1 MDRILI
7 SSCLLGQKVR
17 YNGTSKLDHHS
28 ILQAWQ
34 QEGRLVPLCPE
45 LAAGFQVPRPAAE
58 IAQRKSGNDVLLGDA
73 RIIEETGRD
82 VTVLYQEA
90 ARQALVLALQEKCRY
105 AILTDGSP
113 SCGVRFIY
121 DGNFASNR
129 HSGSGITT
137 ALLEKNGIRVFSEAE
152 IETLQQTLNAE

>member
-28 ILQAWQ
+28 VLQVWQ

-58 IAQRKSGNDVLLGDA
+58 IAQGKSGDDVLLGKA
-73 RIIEETGRD
+73 KIIEETGRD
-82 VTVLYQEA
+82 VTELYQEA
-90 ARQALVLALQEKCRY
+90 ARQALILAQRENCQY

-121 DGNFASNR
+121 DGNFAGNR
-129 HSGSGITT
+129 HSGRGITT
-137 ALLEKNGIRVFSEAE
+137 ALLEKNGIRVLSEAE
-152 IETLQQTLNAE
+152 IEILRQTLSEE